1 MKIPYLKKKPEL
13 KSYHNVTWED
23 NYSWIH
29 QKNILEV
36 LRDKTK
42 LDPEV
47 KNYLDEENSYA
58 NYHLKDTENLQKK
71 LFDEIKGRIKLD
83 DESLPYKDHTYEYWS
98 KTTAVGN
105 YSIKLRKKIDTDLVE
120 EIWNGDEE
128 KKKLETEYF
137 GVGDLEV
144 SNNDKY
150 LGYSLDIKG
159 SEYYTIFI
167 RDIKTNEIITKEISE
182 TSGGITFSLDDKYV
196 FYSKLD
202 QNHRARKIYRHE
214 IGNFNGQDELIFEEK
229 SEAFTVSIGLSSD
242 EKYYFINTS
251 DHNTSEQYYFG
262 VDEINIK
269 PKLIIKREKGIIYS
283 VSSWDSK
290 FFNHT
295 NKDAED
301 FKIDV
306 SDSLEKQNWK
316 TFIPPRDEVLI
327 GGCTFLKNWI
337 IRSETS
343 NALDKL
349 FVKNISSGV
358 EEELIFSNE
367 TVYVPGIS
375 LIQKD
380 RDTDNVYLGYSS
392 PKTPSRVYSYNL
404 STKTKKLVKEQEI
417 PSGHNPEDY
426 IVERVDYKSHDGRL
440 VPLTITRHKKTKI
453 DGSANLLLYGY
464 GSYGSSMSPN
474 FSSTRLSLINRD
486 IIWATAH
493 IRGGMEKGMKWWKEG
508 KLINKKNTFE
518 DYIHAAKYLID
529 NNYSSKGKII
539 GMGGSAGGLLMGAVV
554 NQAPEL
560 FLGIIMAVPFVDSLT
575 TNLDH
580 SLPLTV
586 GEFDEFGNAKDIKE
600 HFDYIFSYA
609 PYNNIKKMDYP
620 HILITTSLSANTL
633 AVTPEPHENTIFLL
647 WSKLNG
653 LNFSTILSL
662 AINVRSSVFIN
673 SEKGK
678 QNEFLIDPLLKPFL
692 GSATFPSNLSILLA
706 SITLNSFSEIFLSIS
721 CLSFT
726 SFLFSLA
733 L

>member
-1 MKIPYLKKKPEL
+1 MKVPHLKKKLEI
-13 KSYHNVTWED
+13 KSCHNVEWED

-36 LRDKTK
+36 LKDKTK
-42 LDPEV
+42 LDHEV
-47 KNYLDEENSYA
+47 KKYLDEENSYA
-58 NYHLKDTENLQKK
+58 DFHLANTKNLQKN
-71 LFDEIKGRIKLD
+71 LFNEIKGRIKLN
-83 DESLPYKDHTYEYWS
+83 DESLSYKDHTYEYWS
-98 KTTAVGN
+98 KTTAIGN

-150 LGYSLDIKG
+150 LGYSLDTKG

-167 RDIKTNEIITKEISE
+167 RDIKTNKIITKEITE
-182 TSGGITFSLDDKYV
+182 TSGGITFSLDDRYV

-214 IGNFNGQDELIFEEK
+214 IGNFNNQDELIFEEK

-262 VDEINIK
+262 VDEINTK
-269 PKLIIKREKGIIYS
+269 PKLIMKREKGIIYS
-283 VSSWDSK
+283 VSSWDNK
-290 FFNHT
+290 FYNHT

-306 SDSLEKQNWK
+306 SDSLEKQNWE

-367 TVYVPGIS
+367 NVYVPGIS
-375 LIQKD
+375 LTQRN

-404 STKTKKLVKEQEI
+404 STKAKKLVKEQEI

-508 KLINKKNTFE
+508 KLTNKKNTFE

-620 HILITTSLSANTL
+620 HILITTSLSDNRVL
-633 AVTPEPHENTIFLL
+633 FDEPAKFTAKLREYKTDNNLL
-647 WSKLNG
+647 
-653 LNFSTILSL
+653 
-662 AINVRSSVFIN
+662 
-673 SEKGK
+673 
-678 QNEFLIDPLLKPFL
+678 LLKTEMNA
-692 GSATFPSNLSILLA
+692 GHGGKSGRDGAIE
-706 SITLNSFSEIFLSIS
+706 EIAIDYAF
-721 CLSFT
+721 
-726 SFLFSLA
+726 A
-733 L
+733 LKVAEKI

>member
-1 MKIPYLKKKPEL
+1 MKVPYLKKKLEL
-13 KSYHNVTWED
+13 KTCHNREWED

-29 QKNILEV
+29 QNNILEV

-47 KNYLDEENSYA
+47 KKYLDDENIYA
-58 NYHLKDTENLQKK
+58 DHHLKDTKNLQKK

-83 DESLPYKDHTYEYWS
+83 DESLPYKDHTYEYWT
-98 KTTAVGN
+98 KTTAIGN
-105 YSIKLRKKIDTDLVE
+105 YSIKLRKKINSDIEE

-128 KKKLETEYF
+128 KNNLKTEYF

-150 LGYSLDIKG
+150 LGYSLDTKG
-159 SEYYTIFI
+159 SEYYSIFI
-167 RDIKTNEIITKEISE
+167 RDIKTKKIITKEITE
-182 TSGGITFSLDDKYV
+182 TSGGITFSLDDKYI

-202 QNHRARKIYRHE
+202 ENHRARKIYRHE
-214 IGNFNGQDELIFEEK
+214 IGNFNDQDELIFEEK

-251 DHNTSEQYYFG
+251 DHNTSEQYYFNENE
-262 VDEINIK
+262 DK
-269 PKLIIKREKGIIYS
+269 PLPKLIIKRERGTIYS
-283 VSSWDSK
+283 VSSWDGR
-290 FFNHT
+290 FYNHT

-306 SDSLEKQNWK
+306 TDNLENQNWK
-316 TFIPPRDEVLI
+316 AFIAAKDEVLI

-349 FVKNISSGV
+349 FVKNISTGI
-358 EEELIFSNE
+358 EEELIFSDE
-367 TVYVPGIS
+367 KVYVPGIS
-375 LIQKD
+375 LTQRNRNTNK
-380 RDTDNVYLGYSS
+380 VYLGYSS
-392 PKTPSRVYSYNL
+392 PKTPSRVYLYDLLDKS
-404 STKTKKLVKEQEI
+404 KKLVKEQEI
-417 PSGHNPEDY
+417 PSGHNSDNY
-426 IVERVDYKSHDGRL
+426 IVERIEFKSHDGRL
-440 VPLTITRHKKTKI
+440 VPLTITRHKNTKI

-464 GSYGSSMSPN
+464 GSYGSSMSPG
-474 FSSTRLSLINRD
+474 FSSTRLSLIDRD

-508 KLINKKNTFE
+508 KLTNKKNTFE
-518 DYIHAAKYLID
+518 DYIYAAKYLID
-529 NNYSSKGKII
+529 NKYSSKQKII

-554 NQAPEL
+554 NQTPEL

-586 GEFDEFGNAKDIKE
+586 GEFDEFGNAKDNKE

-620 HILITTSLSANTL
+620 HILITTSLSDNRVL
-633 AVTPEPHENTIFLL
+633 FDEPAKFTAKLREYKTDNNLL
-647 WSKLNG
+647 
-653 LNFSTILSL
+653 
-662 AINVRSSVFIN
+662 
-673 SEKGK
+673 
-678 QNEFLIDPLLKPFL
+678 LLKTEMNA
-692 GSATFPSNLSILLA
+692 GHGGKSGRDGAIE
-706 SITLNSFSEIFLSIS
+706 EIAIDYAFALKIS
-721 CLSFT
+721 KKI
-726 SFLFSLA
+726 
-733 L
+733 

>member
-47 KNYLDEENSYA
+47 KNYLDKENSYA
-58 NYHLKDTENLQKK
+58 DYHLKDTENLQKK
-71 LFDEIKGRIKLD
+71 LFGEIKARIKLD

-98 KTTAVGN
+98 KTTAIGN

-150 LGYSLDIKG
+150 LGYSLDTKG

-167 RDIKTNEIITKEISE
+167 RDIKTNKIITKEITE
-182 TSGGITFSLDDKYV
+182 TSGGITFSLDDRYV

-214 IGNFNGQDELIFEEK
+214 IGNFNSQDELIFEEK

-262 VDEINIK
+262 VDEINTK
-269 PKLIIKREKGIIYS
+269 PKLIMKREKGIIYS
-283 VSSWDSK
+283 VSSWDNK
-290 FFNHT
+290 FYNHT

-306 SDSLEKQNWK
+306 SDSLEKQNWE

-367 TVYVPGIS
+367 NVYVPGIS
-375 LIQKD
+375 LTQRN

-404 STKTKKLVKEQEI
+404 STKAKKLVKEQEI

-508 KLINKKNTFE
+508 KLTNKKNTFE

-620 HILITTSLSANTL
+620 HILITTSLSDNRVL
-633 AVTPEPHENTIFLL
+633 FDEPAKFTAKLREYKTDNNLL
-647 WSKLNG
+647 
-653 LNFSTILSL
+653 
-662 AINVRSSVFIN
+662 
-673 SEKGK
+673 
-678 QNEFLIDPLLKPFL
+678 LLKTEMNA
-692 GSATFPSNLSILLA
+692 GHGGKSGRDGAIE
-706 SITLNSFSEIFLSIS
+706 EIAIDYAF
-721 CLSFT
+721 
-726 SFLFSLA
+726 A
-733 L
+733 LKVAEKI

>member
-13 KSYHNVTWED
+13 KSCHNVTWED

-36 LRDKTK
+36 LRDKNK
-42 LDPEV
+42 LLPEV
-47 KNYLDEENSYA
+47 KDYLEEENKYTDH
-58 NYHLKDTENLQKK
+58 HLENTKPIQKK

-83 DESLPYKDHTYEYWS
+83 DESLPYKDHTYEYWT
-98 KTTAVGN
+98 KTTKTGN
-105 YSIKLRKKIDTDLVE
+105 YSIKLRKKINSDTIE
-120 EIWNGDEE
+120 EIWNGDKE
-128 KKKLETEYF
+128 KENLGVEYF

-150 LGYSLDIKG
+150 LGYSLDTKG

-167 RDIKTNEIITKEISE
+167 RNIDNNEIITKEITE
-182 TSGGITFSLDDKYV
+182 TSGGITFSLDDKFI

-202 QNHRARKIYRHE
+202 ENHRARKIYRHE
-214 IGNFNGQDELIFEEK
+214 IGNFKDQDQLIFEEK
-229 SEAFTVSIGLSSD
+229 TEAFTVSIGLSSD
-242 EKYYFINTS
+242 EKYYFINSS
-251 DHNTSEQYYFG
+251 DHNTSEQYYFS
-262 VDEINIK
+262 VEEKNPK
-269 PKLIIKREKGIIYS
+269 PKLIMQREKGILYS
-283 VSSWDSK
+283 ISSWDGK
-290 FFNHT
+290 FYNHT
-295 NKDAED
+295 NKNAED

-306 SDSLEKQNWK
+306 SDSLENQEWK
-316 TFIPPRDEVLI
+316 PFIPARDEVLI
-327 GGCTFLKNWI
+327 GGLTFLKDWI

-343 NALDKL
+343 DALDKL
-349 FVKNISSGV
+349 FVKNISTGI

-367 TVYVPGIS
+367 KIYVPGVS
-375 LIQKD
+375 LVQRD
-380 RDTDNVYLGYSS
+380 RNTNDIYLGYSS

-404 STKTKKLVKEQEI
+404 KNKSKKLVKEQEI
-417 PSGHNPEDY
+417 PSGHNPDDY
-426 IVERVDYKSHDGRL
+426 VVERVEYKSHDGRL

-474 FSSTRLSLINRD
+474 FSSTRLSLIDRD

-508 KLINKKNTFE
+508 KLTNKKNTFE
-518 DYIHAAKYLID
+518 DYIYAAKYLID
-529 NNYSSKGKII
+529 QKYSSKGKII

-575 TNLDH
+575 TNLDN

-586 GEFDEFGNAKDIKE
+586 GEFDEFGNAKDNKE

-620 HILITTSLSANTL
+620 HILITTSLSDNRVL
-633 AVTPEPHENTIFLL
+633 FDEPAKFTAKLRDYKTDNNLL
-647 WSKLNG
+647 LLKTEMNAGHGGKSG
-653 LNFSTILSL
+653 RDG
-662 AINVRSSVFIN
+662 AIEEIAIDYAFALKI
-673 SEKGK
+673 SEK
-678 QNEFLIDPLLKPFL
+678 I
-692 GSATFPSNLSILLA
+692 
-706 SITLNSFSEIFLSIS
+706 
-721 CLSFT
+721 
-726 SFLFSLA
+726 
-733 L
+733 

>member
-47 KNYLDEENSYA
+47 KNYLDKENSYA
-58 NYHLKDTENLQKK
+58 DYHLKDTENLQKK
-71 LFDEIKGRIKLD
+71 LFDEIKARIKLD

-98 KTTAVGN
+98 KTTAIGN

-150 LGYSLDIKG
+150 LGYSLDTKG

-167 RDIKTNEIITKEISE
+167 RDIKTNKIITKEITE
-182 TSGGITFSLDDKYV
+182 TSGGITFSLDDRYV

-214 IGNFNGQDELIFEEK
+214 IGNFNSQDELIFEEK

-262 VDEINIK
+262 VDEINTK
-269 PKLIIKREKGIIYS
+269 PKLIMKREKGIIYS
-283 VSSWDSK
+283 VSSWDNK
-290 FFNHT
+290 FYNHT

-306 SDSLEKQNWK
+306 SDSLEKQNWE

-367 TVYVPGIS
+367 NVYVPGIS
-375 LIQKD
+375 LTQRD

-404 STKTKKLVKEQEI
+404 STKAKKLVKEQEI

-508 KLINKKNTFE
+508 KLTNKKNTFE

-620 HILITTSLSANTL
+620 HILITTSLSDNRVL
-633 AVTPEPHENTIFLL
+633 FDEPAKFTAKLRDYKTDNNLL
-647 WSKLNG
+647 
-653 LNFSTILSL
+653 
-662 AINVRSSVFIN
+662 
-673 SEKGK
+673 
-678 QNEFLIDPLLKPFL
+678 LLKTEMNA
-692 GSATFPSNLSILLA
+692 GHGGKSGRDGAIE
-706 SITLNSFSEIFLSIS
+706 EIAIDYAF
-721 CLSFT
+721 
-726 SFLFSLA
+726 A
-733 L
+733 LKVAEKI

>member
-98 KTTAVGN
+98 KTTAIGN

-167 RDIKTNEIITKEISE
+167 RDIETNEIITKEITE

-251 DHNTSEQYYFG
+251 DHNTSEQYYFSI
-262 VDEINIK
+262 DEINTK
-269 PKLIIKREKGIIYS
+269 PKLIMKREKGIIYS

-290 FFNHT
+290 FYNHT

-375 LIQKD
+375 LTQKD

-620 HILITTSLSANTL
+620 HILITTSLSDNRVL
-633 AVTPEPHENTIFLL
+633 FDEPAKFTAKLREYKTDNNLL
-647 WSKLNG
+647 
-653 LNFSTILSL
+653 
-662 AINVRSSVFIN
+662 
-673 SEKGK
+673 
-678 QNEFLIDPLLKPFL
+678 LLKTEMNA
-692 GSATFPSNLSILLA
+692 GHGGKSGRDGAIEEIA
-706 SITLNSFSEIFLSIS
+706 IDYSF
-721 CLSFT
+721 
-726 SFLFSLA
+726 A
-733 L
+733 LKVAEKINI